1 LLSLIIVVIKLR
13 PNPQFAEFRDL
24 LTAKPELFQPWTGTL
39 FRFQTVEFPSPQ
51 DVLSGLGAKQ
61 RGGRWNPPGLAAL
74 YGSTTDA
81 TALEESKANDRYA
94 GIVNRSP
101 RLLVA
106 VEARLARVLDFTSAT
121 VRRQLGVTLTELR
134 AEDWRKLLES
144 GRESFTQALGR
155 VAFRAGASGLL
166 ARSAAVFAGVN
177 GAVFPGNLRKGEG
190 LAVVEGEKLRRL
202 APKE

>member
-1 LLSLIIVVIKLR
+1 MIKLR
-13 PNPQFAEFRDL
+13 SNPRFAEFRDL
-24 LTAKPELFQPWTGTL
+24 LAAKPELWQPWSGTL
-39 FRFQTVEFPSPQ
+39 FRFQTVEFPTPE

-61 RGGRWNPPGLAAL
+61 RGGRWNPPGVATV
-74 YGSTTDA
+74 YGSATDA

-101 RLLVA
+101 RLVVA
-106 VEARLARVLDFTSAT
+106 VEVRLARVLDFTSAP
-121 VRRQLGVTLTELR
+121 VRRELGVTLAELT

-155 VAFRAGASGLL
+155 AAFQAGASGIL
-166 ARSAAVFAGVN
+166 ARSASAAGVN
-177 GAVFPGNLRKGEG
+177 GVIFPGNLGKDES

-202 APKE
+202 TPKD